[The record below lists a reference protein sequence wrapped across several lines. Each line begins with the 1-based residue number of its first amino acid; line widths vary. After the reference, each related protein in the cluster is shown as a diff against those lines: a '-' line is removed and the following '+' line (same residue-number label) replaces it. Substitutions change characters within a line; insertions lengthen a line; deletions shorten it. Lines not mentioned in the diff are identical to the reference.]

1 MTSVR
6 LPRKPVLR
14 RALEVAAAR
23 DYRVQVNP
31 RGIVFL
37 VTPDGTLLGQPE
49 INAIRRE
56 IEIAEEQETAAA

>member
-1 MTSVR
+1 
-6 LPRKPVLR
+6 LR

-56 IEIAEEQETAAA
+56 IEIAEEQGTAA